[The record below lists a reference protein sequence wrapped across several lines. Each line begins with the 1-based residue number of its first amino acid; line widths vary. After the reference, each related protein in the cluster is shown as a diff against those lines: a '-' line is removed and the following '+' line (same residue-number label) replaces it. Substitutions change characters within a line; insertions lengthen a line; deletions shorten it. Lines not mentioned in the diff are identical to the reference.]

1 MPQPNYSPI
10 PLTPALP
17 SPQPARDPNP
27 DPGNSGPTAVSHAD
41 TTDVIAMD
49 DEQGQNEPVIKP
61 VIQPAIEPVV
71 HPVIEPVAE
80 PIIESV
86 VSAPPRMELGSDA
99 VVSLSARTLESA
111 PGLRSRSSAEV
122 TTNEIPTAQS
132 TPVVQPVIEP
142 IVSAPPWMEH
152 GVDAIVSM
160 SAISLESAPG
170 PASRSNAAVTTTEIP
185 TAESTQ
191 NTRVELMSSNERTIA
206 DTTPTDTFMEQ
217 PLKDNV
223 ERIPTEAMLTEATK
237 AQPSKRPKGVKHTK
251 ATVSVAEAIRILP
264 ARKVNETKRAEAI
277 LANAAKTEPATK
289 AKRTG
294 AKPAQISSAE
304 ATTARPSKR
313 AEVTDPSEA
322 LNNPTAGRVSKRTKV
337 ASSSVQDNS
346 AQVEIHAPV
355 QQQTGRRGRTVAK
368 PKPSRRGQKS
378 STTGAGVE
386 ISPAIVQHQ
395 DEHDSKPPLTLAEET
410 GSSVKSTEQSPS
422 THALAAVIPGVV
434 QKRRRKIKA
443 APIDDAVPRQ
453 PHGRDEPIEMVC
465 EQVIDQVIVSKKRR
479 GRTEKAV
486 RADPISPTH
495 NPTANT
501 SDDSM
506 EVCAPAADDAIQD
519 AIPRPRERARSK
531 NRAQSGTKRKEPDPK
546 KSATKKQRTTSK
558 PKKTGKALYEDDDE
572 RMYEESIK
580 DRGVRVWE
588 TFPMDSN
595 WCIDKWAHML
605 GVPMRTLPIS
615 EEKECLTFPFDMQEL
630 RATGS
635 ADRVQAFIF
644 FGPDSL
650 QREPPKGDTDSFA
663 IPFLSQQSV
672 GYGHAVDSC
681 ASLSFVNIAMN
692 CPGILENGP
701 ASMQQLRA
709 TLDDEE
715 KVQSIKDAWRV
726 FDQSAMG
733 EQVHEVHNRI
743 AVAEGSMDEDYAPY
757 NPKEHMRKTRYSQR
771 RAQAMQQE
779 TSATASGS
787 GHEQHDAFHFTAL
800 IKIGGQVWELDSM
813 ETEPIKIS
821 SADESDWH
829 VEVSKYLQA
838 LTKDLSTYQKNY
850 NCRLIAVV

>member
-1 MPQPNYSPI
+1 MPQPSYLPI

-27 DPGNSGPTAVSHAD
+27 DPGNHGPTAVFHAD
-41 TTDVIAMD
+41 TTDVIVIG

-71 HPVIEPVAE
+71 HPLIEPVVVE
-80 PIIESV
+80 PVLESV

-99 VVSLSARTLESA
+99 VVSMSARPLEST
-111 PGLRSRSSAEV
+111 PGRRSRSSAEV

-132 TPVVQPVIEP
+132 TAVVQPVIEP

-152 GVDAIVSM
+152 GLDAIVSM
-160 SAISLESAPG
+160 SVIPLAHSPR
-170 PASRSNAAVTTTEIP
+170 PASRSGAAVTTTEIL
-185 TAESTQ
+185 TAQSTQ
-191 NTRVELMSSNERTIA
+191 NTRVELMSSNETTIA
-206 DTTPTDTFMEQ
+206 DTTPTDAFMEQ
-217 PLKDNV
+217 PLKDNM
-223 ERIPTEAMLTEATK
+223 EKIPTEAMLTEVTK
-237 AQPSKRPKGVKHTK
+237 AQPSKRPRGVKRTK
-251 ATVSVAEAIRILP
+251 ATVSVAEATRILP
-264 ARKVNETKRAEAI
+264 ARKVNETKRAETM
-277 LANAAKTEPATK
+277 LANAAKAEPATK
-289 AKRTG
+289 AKGTG
-294 AKPAQISSAE
+294 AKPAQISSEE
-304 ATTARPSKR
+304 ATMSRPSKR

-322 LNNPTAGRVSKRTKV
+322 LNNPTAGRASKRTKV
-337 ASSSVQDNS
+337 ASSNVQDNS
-346 AQVEIHAPV
+346 AQAEIPAPV

-378 STTGAGVE
+378 STTGTGVE
-386 ISPAIVQHQ
+386 ISPAIVQNQ

-410 GSSVKSTEQSPS
+410 GSSMKSTKQPPS
-422 THALAAVIPGVV
+422 TPALAAVIPGAS

-453 PHGRDEPIEMVC
+453 PLGRDEPLEMVC
-465 EQVIDQVIVSKKRR
+465 EQVIDPVIVAKKRR
-479 GRTEKAV
+479 GRTGKAV
-486 RADPISPTH
+486 RADPISPAN
-495 NPTANT
+495 NPMAPPCDN
-501 SDDSM
+501 SM

-519 AIPRPRERARSK
+519 AKPRPRERARSK
-531 NRAQSGTKRKEPDPK
+531 NRAQSSTKRKEPAPK
-546 KSATKKQRTTSK
+546 KSATKKQRPTSK

-572 RMYEESIK
+572 RMYEEAIK
-580 DRGVRVWE
+580 DRGVRIWE

-595 WCIDKWAHML
+595 WCIDKWAQML

-630 RATGS
+630 HATGS
-635 ADRVQAFIF
+635 ADRV
-644 FGPDSL
+644 
-650 QREPPKGDTDSFA
+650 
-663 IPFLSQQSV
+663 QQSV

-743 AVAEGSMDEDYAPY
+743 AVAEDSMDEGYPPY

-779 TSATASGS
+779 TSAPASGS
-787 GHEQHDAFHFTAL
+787 GHEQNDAFHFTAL